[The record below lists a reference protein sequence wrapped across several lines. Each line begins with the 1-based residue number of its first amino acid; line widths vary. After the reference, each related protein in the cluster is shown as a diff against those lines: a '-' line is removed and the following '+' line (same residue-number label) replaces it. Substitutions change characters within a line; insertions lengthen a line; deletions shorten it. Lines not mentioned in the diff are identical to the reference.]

1 MKLLVLD
8 LMTRSP
14 SFITLLPNRENFLQ
28 ETFSQLHFNNIGWW
42 EIKNDSFKIQACVGR
57 SLQYCEGLLSV

>member
-1 MKLLVLD
+1 MKSNLEQSELKLLVLD

-28 ETFSQLHFNNIGWW
+28 ETFSQLHFNNIQNWLAW
-42 EIKNDSFKIQACVGR
+42 REN
-57 SLQYCEGLLSV
+57 